1 MDALRQPPP
10 LVCSGNF
17 EVNWTRFRQRLDIF
31 MLATGFSS
39 KKPAEKVALLL
50 HVAGEEALEVYNTF
64 KFSDGVPG
72 RLRCGCEKVRG
83 VLCPKEK

>member
-10 LVCSGNF
+10 LVCSGNL

-31 MLATGFSS
+31 MLATGFST
-39 KKPAEKVALLL
+39 KTPAEKVALLL

-64 KFSDGVPG
+64 KFPTESPVTTTTW
-72 RLRCGCEKVRG
+72 
-83 VLCPKEK
+83 